1 VNYTI
6 NERFALSSNK
16 HNWILIESITP
27 KSGKVY
33 YRYRFYGSLEQLS
46 KGLFDTVAKDT
57 ATRLSHDL
65 REKAPPTEPYKLLM
79 DNIVR
84 DLAGFFA
91 KVVKR

>member
-16 HNWILIESITP
+16 HNWILIEYITP

-33 YRYRFYGSLEQLS
+33 PRYRFYGSLEQLS
-46 KGLFDTVAKDT
+46 RELFDTVTKDT
-57 ATRLSHDL
+57 VTRLSHDL
-65 REKAPPTEPYKLLM
+65 GEKTPPTEPYKFLM

-84 DLAGFFA
+84 DLAEFFA